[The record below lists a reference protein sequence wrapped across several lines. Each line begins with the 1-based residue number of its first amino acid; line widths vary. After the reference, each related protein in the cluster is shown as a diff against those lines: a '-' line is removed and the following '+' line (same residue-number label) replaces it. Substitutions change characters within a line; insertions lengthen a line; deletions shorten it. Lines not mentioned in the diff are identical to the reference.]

1 MGKKKEKYDI
11 FSVLSFVFCLT
22 FILSVIIYFWVYLS
36 VQCDSSTR
44 YIFLLIILSPPLAL
58 LFSFIGK
65 GKNKYKSKDFN
76 DSSLM
81 LSIAFNLLL
90 ILLFLGGA
98 FSFDCIFFE
107 PIPIEHADV
116 TIYGKKIRIDRIEKL
131 DNESYTITI
140 SSIENR
146 DIKLSDLGSIIIPIN
161 SSSRYIKT
169 SNPKGFPVF
178 PGKTGSFTIPQ
189 SSCPQGTTLKVIA
202 PGNEDQETCP

>member
-1 MGKKKEKYDI
+1 MAKEKVSSQKYDI

-22 FILSVIIYFWVYLS
+22 FILSVIIYFWVDLS
-36 VQCDSSTR
+36 AMCDSSTR

-65 GKNKYKSKDFN
+65 RKKKYKSKDFN
-76 DSSLM
+76 DASLM

-116 TIYGKKIRIDRIEKL
+116 VIYGKQIRIDAIQDIDYENYTVTIRAVASRSISISDIGVYNNPTTGYIE
-131 DNESYTITI
+131 IT
-140 SSIENR
+140 
-146 DIKLSDLGSIIIPIN
+146 
-161 SSSRYIKT
+161 
-169 SNPKGFPVF
+169 NPEGFPIQ
-178 PGKTGSFTIPQ
+178 PGKTGSFTIQQ
-189 SSCPQGTTLKVIA
+189 SACPQGTTLKVRA
-202 PGNEDQETCP
+202 PGNEDQKTCP